1 MENKKEIILKMLHDE
16 FKDCTFQVQG
26 YLVWVTR
33 GSVVIHTLDFNTLT
47 YYFETNQLEKYLK
60 ELK

>member
-1 MENKKEIILKMLHDE
+1 MDKVANILK
-16 FKDCTFQVQG
+16 QVQG
-26 YLVWVTR
+26 TFEGCNLQIQGSAIWVRR
-33 GSVVIHTLDFNTLT
+33 GRVLLHILDFNTLT